1 MTRYLVANAQKIQIL
16 TASRVGGWI
25 PTGVCYSTLLSNIKL
40 HRHLISHSCPYEWL
54 EGGNLFI
61 DSPLKGSLPILLI
74 SLLSS
79 MSDTF
84 VGSVRKEDTI
94 YRNGVVPDKS
104 FQNPDWYQFC
114 EDGVCFGD
122 IIHISC
128 QLLRQATGLESG
140 MYLYSDARI
149 YIPVFVC
156 LIVVRCSSAI
166 RQILGTPTI
175 IFEIWTAL
183 VARSEHIA
191 LLNGPS
197 YAMLVSCQI
206 SMVLC
211 SLSTQPTVLISTPF
225 GMTKV
230 FHVLLLP
237 YTSACKIFLLQL
249 T

>member
-1 MTRYLVANAQKIQIL
+1 
-16 TASRVGGWI
+16 
-25 PTGVCYSTLLSNIKL
+25 
-40 HRHLISHSCPYEWL
+40 
-54 EGGNLFI
+54 
-61 DSPLKGSLPILLI
+61 
-74 SLLSS
+74 

-104 FQNPDWYQFC
+104 FQI
-114 EDGVCFGD
+114 D
-122 IIHISC
+122 INF
-128 QLLRQATGLESG
+128 AKMESVSG
-140 MYLYSDARI
+140 T
-149 YIPVFVC
+149 
-156 LIVVRCSSAI
+156 SSI
-166 RQILGTPTI
+166 FHVSYYGKPRVLKVILGTPTI

-230 FHVLLLP
+230 FHVMQQLSSTTTDQTLHFTVRTHASLLLLTEMCAP
-237 YTSACKIFLLQL
+237 AEFLSSN